1 MTKVFIDTNVFISYL
16 TADENFP
23 KASKLFNQIENG
35 NISAYTSDYV
45 INEVLFKILMFELF
59 NLGAKNVYSA
69 KRLFL
74 KVDKVETPSKV
85 LEFFEE
91 LIEVYGLKVMQYPLT
106 SKSLRDWIEVM
117 HRYKLFPT
125 DALIAVTCRYYD
137 IKTIA
142 TFDDDFKRV
151 DFLEIFN
158 FD

>member
-35 NISAYTSDYV
+35 NVSAYTSDFV

-74 KVDKVETPSKV
+74 KVDKVETPSNV

-91 LIEVYGLKVMQYPLT
+91 LIEVYGLKVVQYPLT
-106 SKSLRDWIEVM
+106 SKSLREWIEVM
-117 HRYKLFPT
+117 HKYRLLPT
-125 DALIAVTCRYYD
+125 DALIVVTCRYYD

-142 TFDDDFKRV
+142 TFDDDFKRI
-151 DFLEIFN
+151 DFLEIFQ
-158 FD
+158 F